1 MTIHTL
7 ADIVGDGA
15 THALAPAGST
25 LNARRIFLCATG
37 SGTPTPARFGDAN
50 TAAGQGVELP
60 INAVVVISAS
70 DADISDKLPLPQQF
84 VFVPNGTTVT
94 VSFGI

>member
-15 THALAPAGST
+15 KHALAVTGST
-25 LNARRIFLCATG
+25 LNARRIWLCAHG
-37 SGTPTPARFGDAN
+37 SSTARFGDGN
-50 TAAGQGVELP
+50 VGAAQGVELP
-60 INAVVVISAS
+60 ADVVVTISAS
-70 DADISDKLPLPQQF
+70 DADISDKLPLAQQN